1 MLYPT
6 LPTGMTFPN
15 DFKLFFPYLP
25 YFRLRAAV
33 GGESQFYRLSNFSQ
47 PCFTL
52 SIKPITPA
60 FMSVQ
65 TRYSPRIAP
74 INDTLVSVAGCKAD
88 ENKPY
93 PILLTLYGQYS
104 KKPAGKN

>member
-25 YFRLRAAV
+25 YFRLRAAM

-47 PCFTL
+47 QRFTL
-52 SIKPITPA
+52 TIKPTTPA

-65 TRYSPRIAP
+65 
-74 INDTLVSVAGCKAD
+74 NKVLF
-88 ENKPY
+88 ENCTHKWY
-93 PILLTLYGQYS
+93 ASMFSRLQ
-104 KKPAGKN
+104 KKPARKKVASILTYVLYL